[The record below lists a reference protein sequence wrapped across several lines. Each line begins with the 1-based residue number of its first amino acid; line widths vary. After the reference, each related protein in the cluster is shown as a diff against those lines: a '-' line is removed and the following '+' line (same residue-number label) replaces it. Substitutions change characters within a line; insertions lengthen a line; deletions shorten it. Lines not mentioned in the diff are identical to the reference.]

1 MSASTSSRGVFIWP
15 QLTPDEALI
24 MIRTTNTARMR
35 VLVHHLAGALTGTKT
50 HENRRTLP
58 LRPDHLRSG
67 GRSHGAHHL
76 PLHRLPNAHRL
87 GVPHKYPCA
96 GRAFRAPQ
104 WYAE

>member
-1 MSASTSSRGVFIWP
+1 MRQREQLGEATLDVSGTFPGEAIRVLILFVAQQMSASTSSRGVFIWP

-58 LRPDHLRSG
+58 
-67 GRSHGAHHL
+67 
-76 PLHRLPNAHRL
+76 
-87 GVPHKYPCA
+87 
-96 GRAFRAPQ
+96 
-104 WYAE
+104 